1 MIIML
6 MLHWGKWF
14 ADVEIMSG
22 GSKEEI
28 ATPGIVNSSWHIL
41 GMGFQVPVDR
51 LYVNICKYV
60 IYSSIFW

>member
-28 ATPGIVNSSWHIL
+28 ATPTWNRELQLTHFGD
-41 GMGFQVPVDR
+41 GFQVPVDR
-51 LYVNICKYV
+51 L
-60 IYSSIFW
+60 